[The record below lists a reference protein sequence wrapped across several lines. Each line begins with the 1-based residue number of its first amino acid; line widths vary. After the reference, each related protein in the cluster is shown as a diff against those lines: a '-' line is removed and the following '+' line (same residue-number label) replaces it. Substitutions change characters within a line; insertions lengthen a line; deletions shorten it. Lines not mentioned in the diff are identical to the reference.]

1 MRKGRTP
8 ILTLFISSLLL
19 INTVMVSEDIRASN
33 DRIKEEKT
41 LTNKSFASI
50 HHMLYS
56 QMYKH
61 MIEMMKHELRILRE
75 LSKILPENI
84 HSSTYS
90 LQNQDHGKVK
100 SSRGKGRTLYVGGT
114 GPNNYTKIQDAIN
127 EANDGDTIFV
137 YSGVYEENFV
147 INKTVTLVGEK
158 RKATIIDG
166 SYKEYIVIIHS
177 SNVTIQNFTL
187 RCGDYG
193 IAIVGYYK
201 DTDYNTI
208 TDTTVES
215 CKYAGISIFGNYGN
229 SNYNTITNITVRNC
243 NLAGVLFD
251 GYHGSSNH
259 NTITNTTME
268 NCGDG
273 IRIAGFFGNSNY
285 NTITNTAIENC
296 KFAGMTIIGYSGNS
310 NYNTITNTAIENCG
324 YGIFIGG
331 LFGKS
336 NHNTITDTIIE
347 NCKFIGVTITGAFG
361 NSNHNTI
368 TNTTVENCLYGIA
381 TTGFFG
387 NSNYNKVVNSLVT
400 NNSVGVYILG
410 IGSAENTFYLNR
422 FINNTDGNAFAL
434 SKNIW
439 DNGTVGNYWDDYN
452 GNDSDG
458 DGIGD
463 IPYKIPPLEEVNK
476 DRYPLGRFLTNITPP
491 PEKNPPKIRLKEPL
505 PAAIYVGKHPLE
517 IAFFVPLLWNKT
529 LVFFSTKGITIKVA
543 AIDYESGIDRVEFY
557 VDDETKPRDIEIKQ
571 YPEQY
576 IFEWC
581 WDETMLCEEHV
592 VRAVA
597 YDKANNSATL
607 TINIKVI
614 LSVHL
619 YRIWQ

>member
-75 LSKILPENI
+75 LSKILPENM
-84 HSSTYS
+84 HSS
-90 LQNQDHGKVK
+90 QNQDHGKVK
-100 SSRGKGRTLYVGGT
+100 SSHGKGRTLYVGGT

-127 EANDGDTIFV
+127 DANDGDTIFV
-137 YSGVYEENFV
+137 YSGVYKENLI
-147 INKTVTLVGEK
+147 INKTINLIGEK
-158 RKATIIDG
+158 RETTIINSNYSDT
-166 SYKEYIVIIHS
+166 IVIS
-177 SNVTIQNFTL
+177 CDNVKIQNFILQYGEIGILIVSNYNIIADITVKN
-187 RCGDYG
+187 CGCGIDITASSNHNIIINTTVKDCNEVG
-193 IAIVGYYK
+193 IAI
-201 DTDYNTI
+201 I
-208 TDTTVES
+208 
-215 CKYAGISIFGNYGN
+215 GNRG
-229 SNYNTITNITVRNC
+229 
-243 NLAGVLFD
+243 
-251 GYHGSSNH
+251 GSSNH
-259 NTITNTTME
+259 NIIINTTVKDC
-268 NCGDG
+268 NLTG
-273 IRIAGFFGNSNY
+273 ILIIGCRGGSSNY
-285 NTITNTAIENC
+285 NTITNTIVENC
-296 KFAGMTIIGYSGNS
+296 TGVGISISSMRFGSS
-310 NYNTITNTAIENCG
+310 NYNTITNTIVRKSGILIAG
-324 YGIFIGG
+324 YSG
-331 LFGKS
+331 S
-336 NHNTITDTIIE
+336 SSDY
-347 NCKFIGVTITGAFG
+347 
-361 NSNHNTI
+361 NTI
-368 TNTTVENCLYGIA
+368 TNTTVENFTEGWGISISSIL
-381 TTGFFG
+381 FG
-387 NSNYNKVVNSLVT
+387 SSNYNKVVNSLIT
-400 NNSVGVYILG
+400 NNSIGVFVFGIL
-410 IGSAENTFYLNR
+410 SSENTFYLNR
-422 FINNTDGNAFAL
+422 FINNSDGNAFAL
-434 SKNIW
+434 LKNIW

-505 PAAIYVGKHPLE
+505 PAAIYIGKHPLE

-576 IFEWC
+576 IFKWH